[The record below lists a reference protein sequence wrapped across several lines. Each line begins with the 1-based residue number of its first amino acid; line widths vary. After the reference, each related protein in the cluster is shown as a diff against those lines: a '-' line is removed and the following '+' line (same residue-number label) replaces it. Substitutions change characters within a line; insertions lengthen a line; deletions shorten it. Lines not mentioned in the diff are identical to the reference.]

1 MTLFPVQAVTTATMH
16 GTKLCFTD
24 MPTDEEARLAQLPH
38 LNTFTAMQLI
48 SFAYNES
55 LDLAALLNRCQ
66 HQETLEQ
73 ACSGVPPSMIRSISG
88 SLQQLQE
95 TLLHED
101 LARPPQELEPA
112 ITAAGSML
120 AHTNT
125 PSAALT
131 CTFSTHEHTST
142 RSEELA
148 EPGNSSSLQ
157 CKQHSCFM
165 LACSV
170 PKRLRLA
177 TIESLLLQVCTS
189 CVCRIVPYLRSTSF
203 QCSCA
208 GETCGRCAAPHLSLI
223 HI

>member
-73 ACSGVPPSMIRSISG
+73 ACSGVPPSMIRSMSG

-101 LARPPQELEPA
+101 LAHPPQELEPA

-120 AHTNT
+120 ADTNT
-125 PSAALT
+125 PSAALP
-131 CTFSTHEHTST
+131 CTISTHEHSST
-142 RSEELA
+142 RSEELPQ
-148 EPGNSSSLQ
+148 PGNSSSLQ
-157 CKQHSCFM
+157 CKHHSCSM
-165 LACSV
+165 SHALCLLA
-170 PKRLRLA
+170 R
-177 TIESLLLQVCTS
+177 
-189 CVCRIVPYLRSTSF
+189 F
-203 QCSCA
+203 QR
-208 GETCGRCAAPHLSLI
+208 G
-223 HI
+223 